1 MTRPVTLRVLFDV
14 TRLQAR
20 AGFSTPTGID
30 RVDLAYLESL
40 HAMPGVE
47 LHLVRV
53 DALGPHLLAPREAA
67 RVLDTIGRR
76 CPPSDTPDAAF
87 DALWQWLQAPAGA
100 PPPPRPSA
108 AARPLRLPR
117 MARLFDR
124 PLAQLRL
131 RQLVGRHTRPRSVY
145 LNTSHGQS
153 YRAVLARWL
162 HRTRIP
168 AVFFIHDLLPIEF
181 PEFNRATEPARH
193 VSRIRTAS
201 ECARHVIVNSQAT
214 RDVLHA
220 HLAAAGR
227 RVPPITVLP
236 LGVGEE
242 FRCEAQT
249 AARTTLVPYF
259 VVLGTIEPRKNHAL
273 LLRVWRRLA
282 ERPDAPRLVILG
294 RRGWNNEAVF
304 RTLDGDAALRG
315 HVVEWQGVDDAGVR
329 MLLRGA
335 RALLAPSFA
344 EGYHLPVAEALAL
357 GTPVLASDIA
367 AHREIAGRHA
377 ELLDPGDDEAWFT
390 AVVEYA
396 DPGSPRRADGQRRTR
411 DHAPVRWSGH
421 MASALSVLEHA
432 AREH

>member
-40 HAMPGVE
+40 HAHPGVE

-53 DALGPHLLAPREAA
+53 DTLGPHLLAAREAA

-76 CPPSDTPDAAF
+76 CPPSDSPDATF
-87 DALWQWLQAPAGA
+87 EALWQWLQAPSGA

-108 AARPLRLPR
+108 AAKPLRLPR
-117 MARLFDR
+117 LARLFDR

-131 RQLVGRHTRPRSVY
+131 RRLVGRPMRPRSVY

-181 PEFNRATEPARH
+181 PEFNRAAEPARH

-201 ECARHVIVNSQAT
+201 ECARHVIVNSQTT
-214 RDVLHA
+214 RDVLRHYLVA
-220 HLAAAGR
+220 SGW

-242 FRCEAQT
+242 FRCEPET
-249 AARTTLVPYF
+249 AARTTQVPYF

-282 ERPDAPRLVILG
+282 QRPGTPRLVILG

-304 RTLDGDAALRG
+304 RTLDGDASLKG
-315 HVVEWQGVDDAGVR
+315 HVVEWSGVDDARVR
-329 MLLRGA
+329 ALLRGA

-344 EGYHLPVAEALAL
+344 EGYHLPVTEALAL
-357 GTPVLASDIA
+357 GTPVIASDIA

-377 ELLDPGDDEAWFT
+377 ELLDPRDDEAWVS
-390 AVVEYA
+390 AIGDYA
-396 DPGSPRRADGQRRTR
+396 DRASPRPARHVERLEAYRPPRWQEHLDRAI
-411 DHAPVRWSGH
+411 
-421 MASALSVLEHA
+421 ALIDKA
-432 AREH
+432 AHQ

>member
-1 MTRPVTLRVLFDV
+1 MTRPATLRVLFDV

-20 AGFSTPTGID
+20 ARFATPTGID

-40 HAMPGVE
+40 RVHPGVE

-67 RVLDTIGRR
+67 RVLDLTDRR
-76 CPPSDTPDAAF
+76 RAPPAEPDAAF
-87 DALWQWLQAPAGA
+87 EALWRWLQAPPGEKA
-100 PPPPRPSA
+100 PSRAPDA
-108 AARPLRLPR
+108 EETLRLPHVG
-117 MARLFDR
+117 RLFDR

-131 RQLVGRHTRPRSVY
+131 RQLVRRHARPHGLY

-162 HRTRIP
+162 RGTGMP

-181 PEFNRATEPARH
+181 PGFNRAAEPARH
-193 VSRIRTAS
+193 VARVRTAS

-214 RDVLHA
+214 RDVLRDY
-220 HLAAAGR
+220 LVAAGW

-242 FRCEAQT
+242 FRREPT
-249 AARTTLVPYF
+249 ATDDTQVPYF
-259 VVLGTIEPRKNHAL
+259 VILGTIEPRKNHAL

-282 ERPDAPRLVILG
+282 ERSGAPRLVILG

-304 RTLDGDAALRG
+304 RTLDGDTSLEG
-315 HVVEWQGVDDAGVR
+315 HVVEWSGVNDAGVR
-329 MLLRGA
+329 TLLRGA

-377 ELLDPGDDEAWFT
+377 ELLDPRDDDAWF
-390 AVVEYA
+390 AAIGDYA
-396 DPGSPRRADGQRRTR
+396 DGGSPRRANGQLRTQ
-411 DHAPVRWSGH
+411 DYEAVRWSGH
-421 MASALSVLEHA
+421 LSRALTVVEHA